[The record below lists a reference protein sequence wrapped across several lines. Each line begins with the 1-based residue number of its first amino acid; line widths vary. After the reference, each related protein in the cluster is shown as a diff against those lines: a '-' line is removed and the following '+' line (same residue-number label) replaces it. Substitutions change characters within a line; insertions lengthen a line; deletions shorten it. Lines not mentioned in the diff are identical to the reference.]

1 MTTHLLEGLNEAQRE
16 AVEAIQGPLL
26 IIAGPGSG
34 KTRVITH
41 RIAYLVRT
49 VGVSPH
55 RILAVTFTNKA
66 AKEMKD
72 RLQRLVGTQANDL
85 TVGTFHAFSASVL
98 RRHGQHVGLESGFSI
113 FDDEDQM
120 ELIKAAME
128 EAEVDHKQFPR
139 RSIQGV
145 ISRAKSVLL
154 DAQGLAMQQRS
165 YFEEVSARVY
175 ARYEELL
182 AQNNAVDFDD
192 LLLKTVFLFRNTPE
206 VLRRYQERYVH
217 LLVDEFQDTNVVQYT
232 LAKLLADNYR
242 NICVV
247 GDPDQS
253 IYSWRSADIRNIL
266 NFQKDYTD
274 AKTVT
279 LDVNYRSTG
288 TILDAA
294 KGVIAAN
301 RHRLA
306 KDIRTSRE
314 EGSPLIVHEAFTE
327 AEEAQYV
334 IQQIDRLVRDD
345 GIKRSDCAVMYR
357 VNAQSRALEE
367 ACLRHGMPY
376 RLIGGVRFYQRREVK
391 DVIAYLRLISNPE
404 DQVSLTRIINKPP
417 RGIGQR
423 SVDQLVH
430 WARSQN
436 IPLHS
441 ALELVCEDRTED
453 KPASHPLAPRA
464 AQAVF
469 GFVTLMRNLREES
482 GRLDAVDLID
492 ALLDR
497 TGYQAYLRSSPDD
510 WEERWENV
518 LELRSAAGEFRDLG
532 HSEGLTTLLEQ
543 VALVAD
549 VDSYDEATDAIT
561 LITLH
566 QAKGLE
572 FPVVFITGMEEGL
585 LPHIRSMDSP
595 EELEEERRLC
605 YVGIT
610 RCMDRLFLTRAFRRG
625 IRGSS
630 GPTIPSRFLQEVPP
644 HLIKSAKPIGQKRTV
659 WSTSKAPTLEREE
672 ETVPVFKTG
681 DKVSHATFGE
691 GLVVSYAG
699 RGQDSEV
706 TVAFSGGAGVKRLMV
721 SYAPLEKVEG

>member
-85 TVGTFHAFSASVL
+85 TVGTFHAFCASVL

-165 YFEEVSARVY
+165 YFEEVAARVY

-192 LLLKTVFLFRNTPE
+192 LRLKTAFLSRNTPE

-253 IYSWRSADIRNIL
+253 IYS
-266 NFQKDYTD
+266 
-274 AKTVT
+274 
-279 LDVNYRSTG
+279 
-288 TILDAA
+288 
-294 KGVIAAN
+294 
-301 RHRLA
+301 
-306 KDIRTSRE
+306 
-314 EGSPLIVHEAFTE
+314 
-327 AEEAQYV
+327 
-334 IQQIDRLVRDD
+334 
-345 GIKRSDCAVMYR
+345 
-357 VNAQSRALEE
+357 
-367 ACLRHGMPY
+367 
-376 RLIGGVRFYQRREVK
+376 
-391 DVIAYLRLISNPE
+391 
-404 DQVSLTRIINKPP
+404 
-417 RGIGQR
+417 
-423 SVDQLVH
+423 
-430 WARSQN
+430 
-436 IPLHS
+436 
-441 ALELVCEDRTED
+441 
-453 KPASHPLAPRA
+453 
-464 AQAVF
+464 
-469 GFVTLMRNLREES
+469 
-482 GRLDAVDLID
+482 
-492 ALLDR
+492 
-497 TGYQAYLRSSPDD
+497 
-510 WEERWENV
+510 
-518 LELRSAAGEFRDLG
+518 
-532 HSEGLTTLLEQ
+532 
-543 VALVAD
+543 
-549 VDSYDEATDAIT
+549 
-561 LITLH
+561 
-566 QAKGLE
+566 
-572 FPVVFITGMEEGL
+572 
-585 LPHIRSMDSP
+585 
-595 EELEEERRLC
+595 
-605 YVGIT
+605 
-610 RCMDRLFLTRAFRRG
+610 
-625 IRGSS
+625 
-630 GPTIPSRFLQEVPP
+630 
-644 HLIKSAKPIGQKRTV
+644 
-659 WSTSKAPTLEREE
+659 
-672 ETVPVFKTG
+672 
-681 DKVSHATFGE
+681 
-691 GLVVSYAG
+691 
-699 RGQDSEV
+699 
-706 TVAFSGGAGVKRLMV
+706 
-721 SYAPLEKVEG
+721 